1 MDQMKKS
8 DKEDIEREALV
19 PQSTTTFTVTDAI
32 EFSGFRKFQYVSCAI
47 CGLSWIASS
56 TLIMLLAILGPSLKC
71 EWQLSTVEQALCTTF
86 VFAGWMV
93 ASPVWGRICDIY
105 GRRKGLIA
113 TAAAGFIFGIFTV
126 FSPSFYVFL
135 ACRFGVGFAVAGQAQ
150 SITHTSEFLPSA
162 NRAKWMIILK
172 SFFAIGTAILTGL
185 AIFILPNFGWRW
197 LVAYAAFPM
206 GFFGI
211 CCWWLPESARF
222 DVAQGKIVEVSSESC
237 YENKPKLFPA
247 RATLERIARFN
258 GSSLPDGELVAENQE
273 SSSSN
278 MVDLLK
284 PSHRRTT
291 IQLWFMWTLF
301 GLLYYGVAI
310 YTTLLLHSPA
320 DQCGVVDDH
329 SSRVKRGAVVE
340 PCRHLTSENYI
351 DIIVTTMSEVPG
363 YILTMYAVDI
373 IGRRATFAIG
383 FAIVSA
389 CSAALTICLPR
400 FLTVTALFVCRS
412 AIGAV
417 FQAGYIYTSEVYP
430 TSLRAQG
437 LGVASG
443 FGRFGSMIT
452 PLITRILFAHNL
464 VFPAIVYVIGGIVGA
479 VLSILLP
486 IETRTNRVS
495 KAVKT
500 SQS

>member
-1 MDQMKKS
+1 MDQINKNNKS
-8 DKEDIEREALV
+8 DIEKEALV
-19 PQSTTTFTVTDAI
+19 PQT
-32 EFSGFRKFQYVSCAI
+32 
-47 CGLSWIASS
+47 IASS
-56 TLIMLLAILGPSLKC
+56 TLIMLLAILGPSLQC
-71 EWQLSTVEQALCTTF
+71 EWQLSTVEQALCTAF

-113 TAAAGFIFGIFTV
+113 TAAVGFIFGILTT
-126 FSPSFYVFL
+126 FSPNFYVFL
-135 ACRFGVGFAVAGQAQ
+135 ACRFGVGFAVAGTAQ
-150 SITHTSEFLPSA
+150 SITHTSEFLPAA

-197 LVAYAAFPM
+197 LVAYAAFPL
-206 GFFGI
+206 GFFGL

-222 DVAQGKIVEVSSESC
+222 DVAQGKIVEES
-237 YENKPKLFPA
+237 
-247 RATLERIARFN
+247 
-258 GSSLPDGELVAENQE
+258 G
-273 SSSSN
+273 SSN
-278 MVDLLK
+278 MIDLLK

-310 YTTLLLHSPA
+310 YTTLLLHSPV
-320 DQCGVVDDH
+320 DQCGVVAEH
-329 SSRVKRGAVVE
+329 SSRLKRDIVE
-340 PCRHLTSENYI
+340 PCRHLTTENYI

-363 YILTMYAVDI
+363 YILTMYAVDF
-373 IGRRATFAIG
+373 IGRRATFAVG

-389 CSAALTICLPR
+389 CSALLTICLPRRNLYR

-412 AIGAV
+412 AIGSV

-452 PLITRILFAHNL
+452 PLITRMLFSHNL
-464 VFPAIVYVIGGIVGA
+464 IFPAIVYVIGGIVGS

-486 IETRTNRVS
+486 IETRTKRVS
-495 KAVKT
+495 KEE